1 MFKLKNKETLFGIN
15 KEASEHGTPVFEK
28 DLGDGIQAE
37 ANRDGTIF
45 VQKGLSQKKIN
56 SAVEHEKVHLDQMA
70 QGRLDYTNGNV
81 MWKPTTKSPMKLY
94 SRSIMAEG
102 AKNLPWEKEAYELET
117 VMSDIFFSELSK

>member
-1 MFKLKNKETLFGIN
+1 MFKLKDKSAIFGIN
-15 KEASEHGTPVFEK
+15 KEASDHGTPVFEK
-28 DLGDGIQAE
+28 QLDKGIDAE

-102 AKNLPWEKEAYELET
+102 AKNLPWEKEAYNKT
-117 VMSDIFFSELSK
+117 KK